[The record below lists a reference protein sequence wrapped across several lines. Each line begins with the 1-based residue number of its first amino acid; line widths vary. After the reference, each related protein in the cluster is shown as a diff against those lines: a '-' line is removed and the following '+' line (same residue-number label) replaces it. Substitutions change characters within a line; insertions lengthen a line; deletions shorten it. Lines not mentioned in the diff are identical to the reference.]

1 MILHEF
7 DPNPV
12 AMINPVD
19 FHPDIT
25 NVPKVAVSCFS
36 KTTFDRMLAEL
47 GGGEQIYC
55 AKYANLDVPIYKAS
69 YKGIELVLCNAYV

>member
-19 FHPDIT
+19 THPDIT
-25 NVPKVAVSCFS
+25 DMPKVAVSCFS
-36 KTTFDRMLAEL
+36 KTTFERMLAEL
-47 GGGEQIYC
+47 GGGEQVTQV
-55 AKYANLDVPIYKAS
+55 KFANLTVPIYKAV
-69 YKGIELVLCNAYV
+69 YKGMELVLFNS

>member
-25 NVPKVAVSCFS
+25 DVSKVATAARFRHYSSHQNSSFLFV
-36 KTTFDRMLAEL
+36 R
-47 GGGEQIYC
+47 G
-55 AKYANLDVPIYKAS
+55 
-69 YKGIELVLCNAYV
+69 